1 MTGPSGSGKTVSLYT
16 ALDILNRPEV
26 NISTVEDLVE
36 IWVPRINQVNLN
48 VKAGLTFA
56 AAMRAFL
63 RQDPDTIMV
72 GEIRDPETVEIAVK
86 AAQTGHLVLSTLHT
100 NDAPQ
105 SLTSLVNLGIPPYN
119 IASSVHLI
127 MAQRLARRLC
137 PHCREPEQLPRE
149 ALLAAGFGSAEIE
162 AELTPYRAVGCE
174 RCSNDYQE
182 RIGIFQVMP
191 ISGQIGRLIME
202 GGDAIR
208 LAEQARRERVA
219 DLRASGLRKVR
230 ERITSLEEI
239 DRVT

>member
-1 MTGPSGSGKTVSLYT
+1 VTGPSGSGKTVSLYT

-100 NDAPQ
+100 SDAPQ

>member
-100 NDAPQ
+100 SDAPQ